1 MEYYLEMI
9 HRFLQT
15 ILNKTI
21 TFKDEIKS
29 LDDYLM
35 LFCDKMLDE
44 ETELYIFDM
53 YFILIRLYNYSFNHD
68 VDIMLNG
75 IRPIITHRISFKE

>member
-29 LDDYLM
+29 LNDYFM
-35 LFCDKMLDE
+35 SFHDKILDE

-53 YFILIRLYNYSFNHD
+53 YFILIRLYNYSVNHD
-68 VDIMLNG
+68 VDVMLNG
-75 IRPIITHRISFKE
+75 IKPIISHRVSFKE

>member
-1 MEYYLEMI
+1 MEYYLDMI

-35 LFCDKMLDE
+35 LFHGKTLDE
-44 ETELYIFDM
+44 ETELYVFDM

-68 VDIMLNG
+68 VDVMLNG
-75 IRPIITHRISFKE
+75 IKPIISHRVLLKE

>member
-21 TFKDEIKS
+21 IFKDDIKS
-29 LDDYLM
+29 LNDYFM
-35 LFCDKMLDE
+35 LFHDKKLDE
-44 ETELYIFDM
+44 ETELYVFDM

-68 VDIMLNG
+68 VDVMLKG
-75 IRPIITHRISFKE
+75 IKPIISHRVLLKE